1 MKRYK
6 ENIKREINKHEI
18 LTVIFNQ
25 NDEETKKIILNDYL
39 VFFICEFLQKKNLKY
54 DVNKKL
60 LNFFKLIIKIKLS
73 DLNNYNYDFIYSQ
86 EEFINIIIF
95 SQGYKEDIHNLVD
108 IFIELQK
115 YCNNIVESMT
125 EILEKNE
132 IKYEI
137 SKRNQQHTKIVNN
150 SFFIVLESLIR
161 SILLY
166 SKKLL
171 EDRVKFFEF
180 IYSLTSIE
188 ASLQKINKKFYLY
201 SKEIYNIRSLIKIEE
216 AFFNN
221 YIIIMDNMLE
231 QSILIYEGK
240 YNNLLN
246 KILELIDLFEDLLED
261 KNDEY
266 INLIFFIYR
275 Q

>member
-1 MKRYK
+1 
-6 ENIKREINKHEI
+6 
-18 LTVIFNQ
+18 
-25 NDEETKKIILNDYL
+25 
-39 VFFICEFLQKKNLKY
+39 
-54 DVNKKL
+54 
-60 LNFFKLIIKIKLS
+60 
-73 DLNNYNYDFIYSQ
+73 
-86 EEFINIIIF
+86 
-95 SQGYKEDIHNLVD
+95 
-108 IFIELQK
+108 
-115 YCNNIVESMT
+115 MT

-216 AFFNN
+216 AFRNNYEAFFNN

-246 KILELIDLFEDLLED
+246 KILELIDLFEDLLEY

-275 Q
+275 QQYRNIYKEEIRLELVERFFKNNKLLKKSKLFLAEILKFLKPEIFNEGKNKEEDLLNDFLNLGNKYIKNSRN